1 MDDNHSLI
9 LQFDAAFAACF
20 CAKRDGSCMQ
30 QLRRSAFSAFQKNRS
45 GVEDWPEFR
54 D

>member
-9 LQFDAAFAACF
+9 LQFDAAFAALS
-20 CAKRDGSCMQ
+20 CAKRDGLRMR
-30 QLRRSAFSAFQKNRS
+30 QLRQSAFSAFQKNS
-45 GVEDWPEFR
+45 LIVEDWPEFR